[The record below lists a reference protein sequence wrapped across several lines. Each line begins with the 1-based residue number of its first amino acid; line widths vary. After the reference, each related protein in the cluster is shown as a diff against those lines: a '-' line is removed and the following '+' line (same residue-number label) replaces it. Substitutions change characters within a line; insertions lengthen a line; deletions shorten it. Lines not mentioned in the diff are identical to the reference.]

1 MAGKGSCF
9 GLVGELFGGGVWSD
23 WRPPWPVWGL
33 FECVFAHFR
42 GGVGVRV
49 SGLGWVGGLVGVG
62 LVGLRRGGGVGSVGV
77 ASGRSSC

>member
-1 MAGKGSCF
+1 MAGKGSCL

-23 WRPPWPVWGL
+23 WRPPWSVWGL

-42 GGVGVRV
+42 GGVGVWV
-49 SGLGWVGGLVGVG
+49 SGLGRVGGLSGWG

>member
-1 MAGKGSCF
+1 MGVV
-9 GLVGELFGGGVWSD
+9 GLVSSLAGV
-23 WRPPWPVWGL
+23 GL

-42 GGVGVRV
+42 GGVGWPGFWAG
-49 SGLGWVGGLVGVG
+49 SGGGLVGVG

>member
-1 MAGKGSCF
+1 MVGLASSLAG
-9 GLVGELFGGGVWSD
+9 V
-23 WRPPWPVWGL
+23 GL

-49 SGLGWVGGLVGVG
+49 SGLGRVGLVGVGG